1 MRDELWDRNTK
12 KMKEIYF
19 VSPLPQ
25 GGTLYNLSA
34 RYYIV
39 MAIIHW
45 RLGILVQPFL
55 VSMHK
60 YARHTIVYRG
70 SLHFNCT

>member
-1 MRDELWDRNTK
+1 MRDELRDRNMK
-12 KMKEIYF
+12 KNERNLF
-19 VSPLPQ
+19 LVSPLPQ

-45 RLGILVQPFL
+45 RLGILSSLL

-60 YARHTIVYRG
+60 YARHPIVYRG